1 MMHFL
6 TAFAD
11 QAVLLPLAASVVL
24 GFAASGWRRGA
35 VGWGAAVAGTLA
47 AMLVLKLGFI
57 ACGHLLPL
65 SSLRSPSGHTA
76 GAAVVYGSL
85 LAMWIRFRT
94 RTAIWTLPSALIFMS
109 VIGVTRLA
117 LGAHSVVEVIVGGA
131 VGLLGALLAV
141 MLAGPPPKQFRF
153 RTIAI
158 AMVIVIVIFHG
169 FRLPAEIEITRLAFE
184 MWPFTACR

>member
-11 QAVLLPLAASVVL
+11 QAVLLPLAVSVVL

-35 VGWGAAVAGTLA
+35 V
-47 AMLVLKLGFI
+47 VLKLSFI

-94 RTAIWTLPSALIFMS
+94 GTAIWTLPSALIFMS

-117 LGAHSVVEVIVGGA
+117 LGAHSVVEVVVGGA
-131 VGLLGALLAV
+131 VGLLG
-141 MLAGPPPKQFRF
+141 
-153 RTIAI
+153 
-158 AMVIVIVIFHG
+158 
-169 FRLPAEIEITRLAFE
+169 RLSP
-184 MWPFTACR
+184 